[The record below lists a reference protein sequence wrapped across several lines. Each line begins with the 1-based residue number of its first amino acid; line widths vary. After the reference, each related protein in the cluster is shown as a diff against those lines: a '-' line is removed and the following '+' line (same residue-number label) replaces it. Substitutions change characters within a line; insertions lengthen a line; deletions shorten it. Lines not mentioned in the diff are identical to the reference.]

1 MPVEPPT
8 ETTPMFPHNLA
19 FRAVRGATFVLA
31 VAAAP
36 QDAQAQ
42 QRLLG
47 RPVAY
52 ASASASAGLVAGDR
66 SFAGESRESALLP
79 VPVEGITREQ
89 LRDTYNAARSQ
100 GRTHHAIDIHAPRGT
115 PVIAV
120 ADGTIRKLHSGS
132 RGGISVYLLDDDGA
146 TRYYYAHLDGYA
158 QGLHEGQRVERG
170 EVIGYVGDTGNA
182 SPGDYH
188 LHFSVAILDNPS
200 RWWEGR
206 NLNPYVLLRQPPAR

>member
-1 MPVEPPT
+1 ML
-8 ETTPMFPHNLA
+8 PHNLA
-19 FRAVRGATFVLA
+19 FRALRGATFVLA
-31 VAAAP
+31 VTALAAP
-36 QDAQAQ
+36 RDAQAQ
-42 QRLLG
+42 RRLLG
-47 RPVAY
+47 TPV
-52 ASASASAGLVAGDR
+52 ASAGLVASDR
-66 SFAGESRESALLP
+66 GLGGESRESALLP
-79 VPVEGITREQ
+79 VPVEGIRRDQ
-89 LRDTYNAARSQ
+89 LRDTYTAARSQ

-120 ADGTIRKLHSGS
+120 ADGTIRKLHSGA
-132 RGGISVYLLDDDGA
+132 RGGRSVYLMDDDGT

-158 QGLHEGQRVERG
+158 QGLREGQRVERG

-188 LHFSVAILDNPS
+188 LHFSVAILDDPS

>member
-1 MPVEPPT
+1 
-8 ETTPMFPHNLA
+8 MFPHNLA
-19 FRAVRGATFVLA
+19 FRAVRGAAFVLA
-31 VAAAP
+31 VTAAAAP

-42 QRLLG
+42 RRLLG

-52 ASASASAGLVAGDR
+52 AATGMVSSDR
-66 SFAGESRESALLP
+66 AFARDEGREESRESALLP
-79 VPVEGITREQ
+79 VPVEGISRDQ

-120 ADGTIRKLHSGS
+120 ADGTIRKLHSGA
-132 RGGISVYLLDDDGA
+132 RGGLSVYLLDDDGA

>member
-8 ETTPMFPHNLA
+8 ETTPMFPHNVA

-31 VAAAP
+31 VSALATP
-36 QDAQAQ
+36 QSAQAQ
-42 QRLLG
+42 SRLLG

-52 ASASASAGLVAGDR
+52 AAAGLVSSDR
-66 SFAGESRESALLP
+66 PLAGESRESALLP
-79 VPVEGITREQ
+79 VPVEGISRDQ
-89 LRDTYNAARSQ
+89 LRDTYTAARSQ
-100 GRTHHAIDIHAPRGT
+100 GPTHHAIDIHAPRGT

-120 ADGTIRKLHSGS
+120 ADGTIRKLHRGA
-132 RGGISVYLLDDDGA
+132 RGGLSVYLLDDDGA

>member
-1 MPVEPPT
+1 MS
-8 ETTPMFPHNLA
+8 PHSPIA
-19 FRAVRGATFVLA
+19 RAVRGAAFVLA
-31 VAAAP
+31 VAAAAAP
-36 QDAQAQ
+36 QGAQA

-47 RPVAY
+47 RPVA
-52 ASASASAGLVAGDR
+52 AAQSALLSTR
-66 SFAGESRESALLP
+66 SLDSRESALLP
-79 VPVEGITREQ
+79 VPVEGISRAQ
-89 LRDTYNAARSQ
+89 LRDTYNQSRSE

-120 ADGTIRKLHSGS
+120 ADGVVRKLHSGS
-132 RGGISVYLLDDDGA
+132 RGGLAIYLMDDDGT

-188 LHFSVAILDNPS
+188 LHFSVAILDSPS
-200 RWWEGR
+200 RWWEGE
-206 NLNPYVLLRQPPAR
+206 NLNPYDLLHGR